1 MTTIAWKNGIVATD
15 SQSTS
20 SYKRFDAVKSC
31 RIDKGPFAGYVLAF
45 AGLYALFGVIK
56 AQVENGEL
64 QAISTGSDDGDATVL
79 LISKRIAYRIESQNM
94 TPVEVKSPY
103 AIGSGECFAMGAML
117 AGAGAEDAVRIASR
131 LDIYTGG
138 KVRSIII

>member
-1 MTTIAWKNGIVATD
+1 MTTIAWKNGVVATD

-20 SYKRFDAVKSC
+20 SYKRFDAVKAC
-31 RIDKGPFAGYVLAF
+31 RIDKGPFTGHVLAF

-56 AQVENGEL
+56 AQVESGEL
-64 QAISTGSDDGDATVL
+64 QPISTGSDDGDATVL
-79 LISKRIAYRIESQNM
+79 LIGRRIAYRMESQNM

-117 AGAGAEDAVRIASR
+117 AGAEAEDAVRIASR

-138 KVRSIII
+138 KVRSITI